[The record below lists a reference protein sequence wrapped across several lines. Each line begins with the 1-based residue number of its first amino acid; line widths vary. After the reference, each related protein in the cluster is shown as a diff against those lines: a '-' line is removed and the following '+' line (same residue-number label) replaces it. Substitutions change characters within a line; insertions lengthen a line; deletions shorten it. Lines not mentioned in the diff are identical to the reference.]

1 MKSASNVVSIA
12 KPFRFYM
19 VRRGRSGT
27 ATPTV
32 RTAP

>member
-1 MKSASNVVSIA
+1 MRASNVVSIA

-19 VRRGRSGT
+19 VRRGRSTT
-27 ATPTV
+27 ATPV